1 MSWMEDKATMEAF
14 DDLMM
19 SMSQPLDAWLGNMIN
34 HADQSPPWLIL
45 FTYGKFVIEYD
56 NQRNLGHEPV
66 VAYNMALAFVL
77 SDPQVQAL
85 LARFTQQAIDKG
97 LGGAF

>member
-1 MSWMEDKATMEAF
+1 MSWMDDKKTMEAF

-19 SMSQPLDAWLGNMIN
+19 SMSQPLDAWLGHMIN

-56 NQRNLGHEPV
+56 NQRNLGHEPT

-85 LARFTQQAIDKG
+85 MARFTQQAIDKG